1 MKRRIPLI
9 GAALASLALLAP
21 HAAPAQTLDSPLR
34 IVVGYAPGGSSD
46 RVARIVGDK
55 LQAKLGIPVVVEN
68 KTGAGGRLAAQQV
81 KATPAGQSVLM
92 LANPAVM
99 VVAPLV
105 FKDNG
110 YDAERDFTPV
120 SQVNDYE
127 FGLAVATA
135 VPVRELSHLV
145 AWLRS
150 NPEKA
155 NFGVPAT
162 GSLPHFFALMTAE
175 KAGVQA
181 QVIGYRGSGP
191 LLTDLIGGQV
201 PVAFDTLDTLLPQ
214 AESGKLRILATSGPT
229 SSSSSP
235 TTSAFADLGCYGGR
249 DAEFGRCRR
258 CSTAWPPDGLRF
270 TQGYSNSPVCSP
282 TRFALMTGRYQYRL
296 RGAAEEPI
304 NSKSRG
310 STTLGLPPEH
320 PTLPSLLRDAGYRTA
335 LVGKWHLGYPP
346 AFGPLKLGLRGVLRP
361 DGGRRGLL
369 HPLRL
374 TRHARPVDRRGG
386 APRGRLP
393 DRPDHRARG
402 GLHRRAW
409 PTRAKAGSPS
419 S

>member
-1 MKRRIPLI
+1 MRRRSTLLGAVLAGLIAFAPL
-9 GAALASLALLAP
+9 
-21 HAAPAQTLDSPLR
+21 AAPAQALEAPLR
-34 IVVGYAPGGSSD
+34 IVVGFAAGGSSD
-46 RVARIVGDK
+46 RVARIVGEK
-55 LQAKLGIPVVVEN
+55 LQSKLGIPVVVEN

-135 VPVRELSHLV
+135 VPVRELSHLL

-181 QVIGYRGSGP
+181 QVVGYRGSAP

-214 AESGKLRILATSGPT
+214 AEAGKLRILASSGARRSPWSPAVPT
-229 SSSSSP
+229 FKEAGLNL
-235 TTSAFADLGCYGGR
+235 SATGWNTFFAPASMPKDKVERLATAIR
-249 DAEFGRCRR
+249 DVMQDPDTQRKFTEAKMTPVV
-258 CSTAWPPDGLRF
+258 STQAQTVAMLKAYRAQWAPVV
-270 TQGYSNSPVCSP
+270 QKSGYQP
-282 TRFALMTGRYQYRL
+282 
-296 RGAAEEPI
+296 
-304 NSKSRG
+304 
-310 STTLGLPPEH
+310 
-320 PTLPSLLRDAGYRTA
+320 
-335 LVGKWHLGYPP
+335 
-346 AFGPLKLGLRGVLRP
+346 
-361 DGGRRGLL
+361 
-369 HPLRL
+369 
-374 TRHARPVDRRGG
+374 
-386 APRGRLP
+386 
-393 DRPDHRARG
+393 
-402 GLHRRAW
+402 
-409 PTRAKAGSPS
+409 
-419 S
+419 

>member
-1 MKRRIPLI
+1 MRRRSTLL
-9 GAALASLALLAP
+9 GAALTGLIAFAP
-21 HAAPAQTLDSPLR
+21 LAAPAQALEAPLR
-34 IVVGYAPGGSSD
+34 IVVGFAAGGSSD
-46 RVARIVGDK
+46 RVARIVGEK
-55 LQAKLGIPVVVEN
+55 LQSKLGIPVVVEN

-135 VPVRELSHLV
+135 VPVRELSHLL

-181 QVIGYRGSGP
+181 QVVGYRGSAP

-214 AESGKLRILATSGPT
+214 AEAGKLRILASSGARRSPWSPAVPT
-229 SSSSSP
+229 FKEAGLNLAA
-235 TTSAFADLGCYGGR
+235 TGWNTFFAPASMPKDKVERLATAIR
-249 DAEFGRCRR
+249 DVMQDPDTQRKFTEAKMTPVV
-258 CSTAWPPDGLRF
+258 STQAQTVAMLKAYRAQWAPVV
-270 TQGYSNSPVCSP
+270 QKSGYQP
-282 TRFALMTGRYQYRL
+282 
-296 RGAAEEPI
+296 
-304 NSKSRG
+304 
-310 STTLGLPPEH
+310 
-320 PTLPSLLRDAGYRTA
+320 
-335 LVGKWHLGYPP
+335 
-346 AFGPLKLGLRGVLRP
+346 
-361 DGGRRGLL
+361 
-369 HPLRL
+369 
-374 TRHARPVDRRGG
+374 
-386 APRGRLP
+386 
-393 DRPDHRARG
+393 
-402 GLHRRAW
+402 
-409 PTRAKAGSPS
+409 
-419 S
+419 